1 MSTNSCNST
10 CPTFSVL
17 RGGKADDR
25 LDKLSCFAWSFTCTL
40 LFPHLHFSFSE
51 TSKAKDC
58 IKHWI
63 LLSTDSRKG
72 FLEYVERLLLCCE
85 NGLTPISML
94 PSNWL
99 STTNLQGFILS
110 GLWMENIKKTRYA
123 LPAYRED
130 IRSLAEAV
138 LEISEHTS
146 ENNFRYWRH
155 YFISHQQWES
165 LQLLTT
171 YTCNHFLKI
180 Y

>member
-1 MSTNSCNST
+1 MSTNSCNRT
-10 CPTFSVL
+10 CPAFTVL

-40 LFPHLHFSFSE
+40 LFPHLNFSFSE
-51 TSKAKDC
+51 ATKAKAC

-63 LLSTDSRKG
+63 LLSPDSRKG

-85 NGLTPISML
+85 NRLFPVSML
-94 PSNWL
+94 PSTWL
-99 STTNLQGFILS
+99 SAANLQGFILS
-110 GLWMENIKKTRYA
+110 GLWIEDIKKTRYS

-130 IRSLAEAV
+130 LRSLAEAV
-138 LEISEHTS
+138 LEISEDAS

-165 LQLLTT
+165 LQRLTFF
-171 YTCNHFLKI
+171 TCNHFFNI
-180 Y
+180 C